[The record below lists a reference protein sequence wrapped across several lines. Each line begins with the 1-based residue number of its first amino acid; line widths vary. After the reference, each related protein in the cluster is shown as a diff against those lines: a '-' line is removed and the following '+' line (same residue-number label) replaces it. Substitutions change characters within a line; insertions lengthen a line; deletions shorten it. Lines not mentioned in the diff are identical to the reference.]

1 MLLYLREL
9 VYMSLLGG
17 TLDISYV
24 VGEESVL
31 ILYQREFWATNKVS
45 ISLVD
50 VYICKMIL

>member
-1 MLLYLREL
+1 
-9 VYMSLLGG
+9 MSLLGG